1 MNSTIQDTLTITR
14 KELVVFLKQPI
25 FGITRSLIFPLVWI
39 IFFAYGFGGTLHS
52 IPIAIVNDA
61 NGVYSQNIV
70 NNIATGNTFIIHF
83 LPYDKALEMFQA
95 AKVFAVLYIPSDF
108 NTNIPSGNAKMYL
121 SLDQTNPTLYATIKA
136 NVEISAQKVSQQINL
151 VQNNLVP
158 KPGINVDETVFYGEE
173 ARYIDFL
180 APGLVI
186 QTIVFSAM
194 FSGGISLIMD
204 REFGTL
210 KLLMMAPISRTSIII
225 GKTLGGVIQALISG
239 LVTLL
244 LIILLGAKVVY
255 SMTLLVIAP
264 LIMILIA
271 FAFIG
276 MSTLIATR
284 LKDLVQFT
292 LVLQLLIQP
301 LWFVSGAIYPIYSM
315 PGWMQTFASVNPMT
329 YAVDGMRSAMVRG
342 GSIMSI
348 TPDILV
354 LIAFA
359 AIILYVGVRSFR
371 RTIG

>member
-1 MNSTIQDTLTITR
+1 MSSIVQDTLTITR
-14 KELVVFLKQPI
+14 KEMVVFLKQPI

-61 NGVYSQNIV
+61 NGIYSQNVV
-70 NNIATGNTFIIHF
+70 NNIATGDTFSINF
-83 LPYDKALEMFQA
+83 LPYDKALDSFQA
-95 AKVFAVLYIPSDF
+95 GKVFAVLYIPSDF
-108 NTNIPSGNAKMYL
+108 DTKISSGNAKMYL
-121 SLDQTNPTLYATIKA
+121 SLDETNPTLYATIKA
-136 NVEISAQKVSQQINL
+136 DVEISAQKVSQQISL
-151 VQNNLVP
+151 AQNNLSP
-158 KPGINVDETVFYGEE
+158 NPGINLDETVLYGQG

-210 KLLMMAPISRTSIII
+210 KMLMMAPISRTSIIL

-255 SMTLLVIAP
+255 SMTLLLIAP
-264 LIMILIA
+264 LIMILIS

-276 MSTLIATR
+276 LSTLIATR

-315 PGWMQTFASVNPMT
+315 PGWMQTFATVNPMT
-329 YAVDGMRSAMVRG
+329 YAVHGMRSAMVRG
-342 GSIMSI
+342 DNIMPI
-348 TPDILV
+348 IPDILV
-354 LIAFA
+354 LIVFA
-359 AIILYVGVRSFR
+359 AIILYIGVRSFR
-371 RTIG
+371 RTIE

>member
-1 MNSTIQDTLTITR
+1 MSSTIQDTLIITR
-14 KELVVFLKQPI
+14 KELLVFIKNPL

-61 NGVYSQNIV
+61 NGIYSQSVI
-70 NNIATGNTFIIHF
+70 NNIATGDTFTISF
-83 LPYDKALEMFQA
+83 LPYDKALDNFQA
-95 AKVFAVLYIPSDF
+95 GKVFAVLYIPSDF
-108 NTNIPSGNAKMYL
+108 DTDISSGTAKMYL

-136 NVEISAQKVSQQINL
+136 DVELSSAKVSQQISIA
-151 VQNNLVP
+151 QNNLP
-158 KPGINVDETVFYGEE
+158 GPGINLDETVLYGQG

-210 KLLMMAPISRTSIII
+210 KMLMMAPISRTSIIL
-225 GKTLGGVIQALISG
+225 GKTLGGVIQAMISG

-244 LIILLGAKVVY
+244 IIILLGAKVVY
-255 SMTLLVIAP
+255 SVTLLVIAP
-264 LIMILIA
+264 LIMILIS

-276 MSTLIATR
+276 LSTLIATR

-315 PGWMQTFASVNPMT
+315 PGWMQAFATVNPMT
-329 YAVDGMRSAMVRG
+329 YAVDGMRAAVVRG
-342 GSIMSI
+342 DNIMPI
-348 TPDILV
+348 IPDILV

-359 AIILYVGVRSFR
+359 SIILYIGVRSFK
-371 RTIG
+371 RTIE